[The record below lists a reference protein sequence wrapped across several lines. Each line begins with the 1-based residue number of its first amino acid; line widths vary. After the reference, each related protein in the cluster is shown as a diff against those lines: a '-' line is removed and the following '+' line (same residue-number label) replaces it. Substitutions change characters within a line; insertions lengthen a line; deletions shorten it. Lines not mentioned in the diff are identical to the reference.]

1 MHVIRAD
8 HELML
13 AQQPLDARRRETG
26 LLGVVSSLDG
36 SLPHGKDD
44 GPAPSQGEEKPAA
57 PDGDDESEPASPKGA
72 Q

>member
-26 LLGVVSSLDG
+26 LLN
-36 SLPHGKDD
+36 
-44 GPAPSQGEEKPAA
+44 APTQIENDIG
-57 PDGDDESEPASPKGA
+57 
-72 Q
+72 